1 MGEMLYVVLGVSL
14 LINGLVAYIIYL
26 FLKEPKVEKPQ
37 VINKPKLNERD
48 AAIDFLSRQK
58 LVYCPEEKGYVV
70 RRQIN

>member
-1 MGEMLYVVLGVSL
+1 MLYVALGVSL
-14 LINGLVAYIIYL
+14 LINCMVVYTIHL
-26 FLKEPKVEKPQ
+26 FLKKPKIEKPQ
-37 VINKPKLNERD
+37 VIEKPKLNERD

>member
-1 MGEMLYVVLGVSL
+1 MLYVVLGVSL
-14 LINGLVAYIIYL
+14 LINCAVAYIIYL
-26 FLKEPKVEKPQ
+26 FLKKPNIEKPQ
-37 VINKPKLNERD
+37 VIEKPRLNERD

>member
-1 MGEMLYVVLGVSL
+1 MLYVVLGVSL
-14 LINGLVAYIIYL
+14 LINCMVAYIIYL
-26 FLKEPKVEKPQ
+26 FLKEPKIKKPQ
-37 VINKPKLNERD
+37 VIEKPKLNERD

>member
-1 MGEMLYVVLGVSL
+1 MYVVLGVSL
-14 LINGLVAYIIYL
+14 LINCMVMYIAYL
-26 FLKEPKVEKPQ
+26 FLKKPKIEKPQ
-37 VINKPKLNERD
+37 VIDKPKLNERD